1 MQALRKLLAL
11 PVVALTIAACASG
24 GGGGGTADEA
34 DAVEASGDAV
44 QITIVNNTMPPTST
58 NIRIEPQGFSGRLLG
73 SLNPGQTQTFS
84 YEPADP
90 GANFTLLSQP
100 ADGSRL
106 RSEVFSLTGFRT
118 VRWDVS
124 QRNVQLGR

>member
-11 PVVALTIAACASG
+11 PVVVLTVAACASG
-24 GGGGGTADEA
+24 GGGMAEEGAAAD
-34 DAVEASGDAV
+34 ASGDAV

-58 NIRIEPQGFSGRLLG
+58 NIRISPQGYSSRLLG

-84 YEPADP
+84 YTPPDP
-90 GANFTLLSQP
+90 TANFTLQSDP
-100 ADGSRL
+100 ADGSGM
-106 RSEVFSLTGFRT
+106 RSEQFSLAGIRT

-124 QRNVQLGR
+124 QQRVQLGR